1 VKIMMLRVNGIIG
14 PVSAAAYV
22 VLSPS
27 LTAGDIHGTQRGRRL
42 SPRSVTAGHAK
53 TNLNHCGL

>member
-27 LTAGDIHGTQRGRRL
+27 LTAGTFMGRN
-42 SPRSVTAGHAK
+42 AAAD
-53 TNLNHCGL
+53 